1 MREDG
6 DWMKILIK
14 NGKLVDPA
22 NGVDAFYDV
31 LIDGDKV
38 ADVAQDIDPEV
49 LGEGDRLIDAFG
61 KVVMPGFIDLHVHL
75 REPGFEYKET
85 IQTGCAAAA
94 RGGVTTICPMPNTK
108 PVIDSP
114 ERVKDLLERAK
125 DAPVHVLP
133 IGAVTVG
140 QEGRELAD
148 IEGMLNAGIVAL
160 SEDGK
165 SVMDSLLFRHAME
178 QAAQYEIPMFS
189 HCEDKPL
196 VDGGVMNAGEK
207 AEELGCTDSHFANPS
222 GLNDP
227 NHYVSAYDMALI
239 AKAAF
244 NNPTFVEVDSTT
256 YYDVPAG
263 KLKQYPD
270 GWRYYAHHR
279 MLRRNDSL
287 YYDGAIGGKT
297 GYTLL
302 AGNTLVTC
310 AERDGMKLIAVVLN
324 GHQTHYSDTKALFDY
339 GFKNFKSVPVADQDS
354 TYSKVADDL
363 TISGIFSGSAT
374 RLTVNK
380 NSAVTL
386 PADGNF
392 SDVTST
398 LDYDL
403 TDDAPDG
410 AIARIDYRYGDKLVG
425 QAYLEATVTQGY
437 VPGAVKQSTDTAE
450 TETVAETV
458 PSKAPDKKTEPSSK
472 KTGSN
477 KTSWTSSPAFGIV
490 KKVLIAAAVI
500 GAIGGAVFGIMI
512 YQENKARNERF
523 LRHQRR
529 EKRLKEWGYS
539 STEFDMI
546 MEEHLRSKSGIKQ
559 PGFRERLRDRFRRR

>member
-1 MREDG
+1 
-6 DWMKILIK
+6 MKKRRWKKMI
-14 NGKLVDPA
+14 
-22 NGVDAFYDV
+22 
-31 LIDGDKV
+31 
-38 ADVAQDIDPEV
+38 
-49 LGEGDRLIDAFG
+49 
-61 KVVMPGFIDLHVHL
+61 
-75 REPGFEYKET
+75 
-85 IQTGCAAAA
+85 
-94 RGGVTTICPMPNTK
+94 
-108 PVIDSP
+108 
-114 ERVKDLLERAK
+114 
-125 DAPVHVLP
+125 
-133 IGAVTVG
+133 
-140 QEGRELAD
+140 
-148 IEGMLNAGIVAL
+148 AL
-160 SEDGK
+160 
-165 SVMDSLLFRHAME
+165 SLLFIFFSSNHIPAEPLPQDNPDETQEENEIEIEEPKNLYALSACLMDADSGRILFGKEEDVRRANASTTKIMTLIVTLEHADLNNVVTFSDYAASQPDVQLNGASGE
-178 QAAQYEIPMFS
+178 QFLLKDLCFS
-189 HCEDKPL
+189 LMLESHNDSAVAIAEHVAGSVEAFAGL
-196 VDGGVMNAGEK
+196 MNEK
-207 AEELGCTDSHFANPS
+207 AAELGCTDSHFANPS
-222 GLNDP
+222 GLNNP

-324 GHQTHYSDTKALFDY
+324 GHQTHYSDTKALLDY

-500 GAIGGAVFGIMI
+500 GTIGGAVSGIMI
-512 YQENKARNERF
+512 YQENKAQNERF

-546 MEEHLRSKSGIKQ
+546 MEKHLRSKSGIKQ

>member
-1 MREDG
+1 MDINSGAVLFEKNSHEPYYPASIT
-6 DWMKILIK
+6 KILTALIVIE
-14 NGKLVDPA
+14 NCGLDETVTFSNTAVNSLEPNSSILGARAGDTLSVRDCLYALLLQSA
-22 NGVDAFYDV
+22 NE
-31 LIDGDKV
+31 V
-38 ADVAQDIDPEV
+38 ANALAEHCA
-49 LGEGDRLIDAFG
+49 GSIDAFAE
-61 KVVMPGFIDLHVHL
+61 K
-75 REPGFEYKET
+75 
-85 IQTGCAAAA
+85 
-94 RGGVTTICPMPNTK
+94 
-108 PVIDSP
+108 
-114 ERVKDLLERAK
+114 
-125 DAPVHVLP
+125 
-133 IGAVTVG
+133 
-140 QEGRELAD
+140 
-148 IEGMLNAGIVAL
+148 
-160 SEDGK
+160 
-165 SVMDSLLFRHAME
+165 
-178 QAAQYEIPMFS
+178 
-189 HCEDKPL
+189 
-196 VDGGVMNAGEK
+196 MNEK
-207 AEELGCTDSHFANPS
+207 AAELGCTDSHFANPS

-386 PADGNF
+386 PADGSF

-437 VPGAVKQSTDTAE
+437 VPGAVNQSTDTAE
-450 TETVAETV
+450 IETVAETV
-458 PSKAPDKKTEPSSK
+458 PSKAPDKETEPSSK

-512 YQENKARNERF
+512 YQENKAQNERF

-546 MEEHLRSKSGIKQ
+546 MEKHLRSKSGIKQ

>member
-1 MREDG
+1 MGFETSKQPPRRVNMAAIFSRSSMKRILSIFLCLTLILGFCPGQTAYAAAEWPSEISISADG
-6 DWMKILIK
+6 GILMDINSEAVLFEKNSHEPYYPASITKILTALIVIE
-14 NGKLVDPA
+14 NCGLDETVTFSNTAVNSLEPNSSILGARAGDTLSVRDCLYALLLQSA
-22 NGVDAFYDV
+22 NE
-31 LIDGDKV
+31 V
-38 ADVAQDIDPEV
+38 ANALAEHCA
-49 LGEGDRLIDAFG
+49 GSIDAFAE
-61 KVVMPGFIDLHVHL
+61 K
-75 REPGFEYKET
+75 
-85 IQTGCAAAA
+85 
-94 RGGVTTICPMPNTK
+94 
-108 PVIDSP
+108 
-114 ERVKDLLERAK
+114 
-125 DAPVHVLP
+125 
-133 IGAVTVG
+133 
-140 QEGRELAD
+140 
-148 IEGMLNAGIVAL
+148 
-160 SEDGK
+160 
-165 SVMDSLLFRHAME
+165 
-178 QAAQYEIPMFS
+178 
-189 HCEDKPL
+189 
-196 VDGGVMNAGEK
+196 MNEK
-207 AEELGCTDSHFANPS
+207 AAELGCTDSHFANPS
-222 GLNDP
+222 GLNNP

-270 GWRYYAHHR
+270 G
-279 MLRRNDSL
+279 
-287 YYDGAIGGKT
+287 
-297 GYTLL
+297 
-302 AGNTLVTC
+302 
-310 AERDGMKLIAVVLN
+310 
-324 GHQTHYSDTKALFDY
+324 HQTHYSDTKALLDY

-500 GAIGGAVFGIMI
+500 GTIGGAVSGIMI
-512 YQENKARNERF
+512 YQENKAQNERF

-546 MEEHLRSKSGIKQ
+546 MEKHLRSKSGIKQ